1 MILLAQLG
9 RGAGEGRRLPNSRG
23 GGAALLAWVAG
34 PGGAGMAALAA
45 AMASS
50 STTVPPS
57 QRPRTLSRSARAAM
71 AARKQKRWNI
81 LAAVSLVLAI
91 ILGVLGLAHIDV
103 VPMQNRDA
111 LRLTSASRA
120 LTTDPARLRA
130 GDWTSLRGER
140 LSEVETAEDQQA
152 LERAKHHLQ
161 VGVYANSAYDLD
173 LSVPSFSSNGYV

>member
-1 MILLAQLG
+1 
-9 RGAGEGRRLPNSRG
+9 
-23 GGAALLAWVAG
+23 
-34 PGGAGMAALAA
+34 
-45 AMASS
+45 
-50 STTVPPS
+50 
-57 QRPRTLSRSARAAM
+57 M
-71 AARKQKRWNI
+71 AARKKKRWRI

-91 ILGVLGLAHIDV
+91 ILGVLGLAHINV

-120 LTTDPARLRA
+120 LTTDLARLCA
-130 GDWTSLRGER
+130 GDGTSLRGER

-173 LSVPSFSSNGYV
+173 LSVPSFSSNGYVWLRWDQPLQDLLEAQQVGIAER